1 MAQLVKNLPTKAG
14 DAGLIP
20 GSEKTPGEGN
30 GSPLQYSCL
39 GIGEAWW
46 AAVHGI
52 TRAGHDLVTKQ
63 QYLLHSFCIL
73 LINYLF
79 LYSEKR
85 VAYNKQMQFLFH
97 FVSTIWIWSSS
108 PD

>member
-79 LYSEKR
+79 LYLEKR